1 MGCKDKEV
9 GYEESS
15 SVCFVNAYSAI
26 VILW

>member
-9 GYEESS
+9 RYEESS
-15 SVCFVNAYSAI
+15 SVCFVNACGTI

>member
-9 GYEESS
+9 RYEESR
-15 SVCFVNAYSAI
+15 SVCFVNACSAI